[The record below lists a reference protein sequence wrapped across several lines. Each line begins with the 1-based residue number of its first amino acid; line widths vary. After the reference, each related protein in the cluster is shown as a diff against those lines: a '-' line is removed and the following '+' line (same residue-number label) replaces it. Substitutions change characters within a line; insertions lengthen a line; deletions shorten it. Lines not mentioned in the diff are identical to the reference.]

1 MRRQLDMARSMG
13 GDVFMS
19 MAVLTVA
26 DGEFADDVEGRLG
39 GCQLVYGGIP
49 VCHGRIVLCFP

>member
-1 MRRQLDMARSMG
+1 MGRLLDVAKSMG
-13 GDVFMS
+13 SDVFMP
-19 MAVLTVA
+19 MPVLIVA

-39 GCQLVYGGIP
+39 GCQLVYSGIS